1 MNQHRVSLPPATDVE
16 HYLQEALRFPLLEPA
31 EERALAERW
40 RDDQDNEAARLLLG
54 SHLRLV
60 FKIARGFRGYG
71 LPLGELVAEG
81 NVGLMQALSKFDPD
95 RGFRF
100 ATYAMWWIRAAIQE
114 YVLHNRSLVKM
125 GTTAAQKRLFFNLRR
140 IKSSLGEFGDGDLP
154 PEVVRNI
161 AADLNVT
168 QDEVVE
174 MNRRLAAA
182 DQSLSAPMGGDED
195 TEWQDMLVAERVD
208 QETDVAEQSELSW
221 RRELLGKGME
231 VLNERERHILSER
244 RLTDGP
250 KTLEDLSQIYGVS
263 RERIRQIEARAF
275 EKLQKAM
282 LEAAQ
287 DAATESGAAIADH
300 HKAAE
305 ALAA

>member
-1 MNQHRVSLPPATDVE
+1 MDQNRVMLPPATDLE
-16 HYLQEALRFPLLEPA
+16 HYLQEALRFPLLDPE

-40 RDDQDNEAARLLLG
+40 RETQDPEAARLLLG

-81 NVGLMQALSKFDPD
+81 NVGLMQALSKFEPD

-140 IKSSLGEFGDGDLP
+140 IKAELGEFGDGDLP
-154 PEVVRNI
+154 ADVVANI
-161 AADLNVT
+161 ARELSVT
-168 QDEVVE
+168 EDEVVE
-174 MNRRLAAA
+174 MNRRLAAS
-182 DQSLSAPMGGDED
+182 DQSLSAPMGADED
-195 TEWQDMLVAERVD
+195 TQWQDMLVAERPD
-208 QETDVAEQSELSW
+208 QETVVAEKSELAW
-221 RRELLGKGME
+221 RRGLLDEGLK

-244 RLTDGP
+244 RLSDGP
-250 KTLEDLSQIYGVS
+250 KTLEDLSQVYGVS

-275 EKLQKAM
+275 EKLQKA
-282 LEAAQ
+282 
-287 DAATESGAAIADH
+287 I
-300 HKAAE
+300 
-305 ALAA
+305 LAAAANSAGDRPLAA

>member
-1 MNQHRVSLPPATDVE
+1 MLPPATDLE
-16 HYLQEALRFPLLEPA
+16 HYLQEALRFPLLDPE

-40 RDDQDNEAARLLLG
+40 RDTRDPEAAQRLLG

-81 NVGLMQALSKFDPD
+81 NVGLMQALSKFEPD

-140 IKSSLGEFGDGDLP
+140 IKGELGEFGDGDLP
-154 PEVVRNI
+154 AEVVSNI
-161 AADLNVT
+161 AKELSVT
-168 QDEVVE
+168 EDEVTE
-174 MNRRLAAA
+174 MNRRLAAS
-182 DQSLSAPMGGDED
+182 DQSLSAPMGADED
-195 TEWQDMLVAERVD
+195 TQWQDMLVAERPD
-208 QETDVAEQSELSW
+208 QETVLAEESELRW
-221 RRELLGKGME
+221 RRELLDKGMQ

-244 RLTDGP
+244 RLSDGP

-282 LEAAQ
+282 LAA
-287 DAATESGAAIADH
+287 AANSAGDRP
-300 HKAAE
+300 
-305 ALAA
+305 LAA

>member
-1 MNQHRVSLPPATDVE
+1 MDQNRITLPPATDLE
-16 HYLQEALRFPLLEPA
+16 HYLQEALRFPLLDPD

-40 RDDQDNEAARLLLG
+40 RDSQDPEAAQLLLG

-81 NVGLMQALSKFDPD
+81 NVGLMQALSKFEPD

-140 IKSSLGEFGDGDLP
+140 IKGELGEFGDGDLP
-154 PEVVRNI
+154 AEVVTNI
-161 AADLNVT
+161 AEELSVT
-168 QDEVVE
+168 EDEVTE
-174 MNRRLAAA
+174 MNRRLAAS
-182 DQSLSAPMGGDED
+182 DQSLSAPMGADED
-195 TEWQDMLVAERVD
+195 TQWQDMLVAERPD
-208 QETDVAEQSELSW
+208 QETVLAEESELTW
-221 RRELLGKGME
+221 RRGLLDKGMQ

-244 RLTDGP
+244 RLSEGP

-282 LEAAQ
+282 LAAAAN
-287 DAATESGAAIADH
+287 DAAGRS
-300 HKAAE
+300 
-305 ALAA
+305 LAA

>member
-1 MNQHRVSLPPATDVE
+1 MDQNRVMLPPATDLE
-16 HYLQEALRFPLLEPA
+16 HYLQEALRFPLLDPE

-40 RDDQDNEAARLLLG
+40 RDTQDAEAARLLLG

-81 NVGLMQALSKFDPD
+81 NVGLMQALSKFEPD

-140 IKSSLGEFGDGDLP
+140 IKAELGEFGDGDLP
-154 PEVVRNI
+154 ADVVANI
-161 AADLNVT
+161 ARELSVT
-168 QDEVVE
+168 EDEVVE
-174 MNRRLAAA
+174 MNRRLAAS
-182 DQSLSAPMGGDED
+182 DQSLSAPMGADED
-195 TEWQDMLVAERVD
+195 TQWQDMLVAERPD
-208 QETDVAEQSELSW
+208 QETVVAEQSELAW
-221 RRELLGKGME
+221 RRELLDQGLK

-244 RLTDGP
+244 RLSDGP
-250 KTLEDLSQIYGVS
+250 KTLEDLSQVYGVS

-275 EKLQKAM
+275 EKLQKA
-282 LEAAQ
+282 
-287 DAATESGAAIADH
+287 I
-300 HKAAE
+300 
-305 ALAA
+305 LAAAANSAGERPLAA

>member
-1 MNQHRVSLPPATDVE
+1 MDQNRVMLPPATDLD
-16 HYLQEALRFPLLEPA
+16 HYLQEALRFPLLDPE

-40 RDDQDNEAARLLLG
+40 RDAKDPAAAQRLLG

-81 NVGLMQALSKFDPD
+81 NVGLMQALSKFEPD

-140 IKSSLGEFGDGDLP
+140 IKGELGEFGDGDLP
-154 PEVVRNI
+154 AEVVTNI
-161 AADLNVT
+161 AAELSVT
-168 QDEVVE
+168 EDEVIE
-174 MNRRLAAA
+174 MNRRLAAS
-182 DQSLSAPMGGDED
+182 DQSLSAPMGADED
-195 TEWQDMLVAERVD
+195 TQWQDMLVAERPD
-208 QETDVAEQSELSW
+208 QEVVVAEQSELAW
-221 RRELLGKGME
+221 RRGLLDKGLQ

-244 RLTDGP
+244 RLSEGP

-282 LEAAQ
+282 LAA
-287 DAATESGAAIADH
+287 AANGTTDRS
-300 HKAAE
+300 
-305 ALAA
+305 LAA

>member
-1 MNQHRVSLPPATDVE
+1 MDQNRITLPPATDLE
-16 HYLQEALRFPLLEPA
+16 HYLQEALRFPLLDPE

-40 RDDQDNEAARLLLG
+40 RDTQDPEAAQLLLG

-81 NVGLMQALSKFDPD
+81 NVGLMQALSKFEPD

-140 IKSSLGEFGDGDLP
+140 IKGELGEFGDGDLP
-154 PEVVRNI
+154 AEVVSNI
-161 AADLNVT
+161 AEELSVT
-168 QDEVVE
+168 EDEVTE
-174 MNRRLAAA
+174 MNRRLAAS
-182 DQSLSAPMGGDED
+182 DQSLSAPMGADED
-195 TEWQDMLVAERVD
+195 TQWQDMLVAERPD
-208 QETDVAEQSELSW
+208 QETVLAEESELTW
-221 RRELLGKGME
+221 RRGLLDKGMQ

-244 RLTDGP
+244 RLSEGP

-282 LEAAQ
+282 LAAAAN
-287 DAATESGAAIADH
+287 DAAARS
-300 HKAAE
+300 
-305 ALAA
+305 LAA

>member
-1 MNQHRVSLPPATDVE
+1 MDQNRVMLPPATDLD
-16 HYLQEALRFPLLEPA
+16 HYLQEALRFPLLAPEQ
-31 EERALAERW
+31 ERALAERW
-40 RDDQDNEAARLLLG
+40 RDSQDTEAAQLLLG

-81 NVGLMQALSKFDPD
+81 NVGLMQALSKFEPD

-140 IKSSLGEFGDGDLP
+140 IKGELGEFGDGDLP
-154 PEVVRNI
+154 AKVVTNI
-161 AADLNVT
+161 ATELSVT
-168 QDEVVE
+168 EDEVTE
-174 MNRRLAAA
+174 MNRRLAAS
-182 DQSLSAPMGGDED
+182 DQSLSAPMGADDD
-195 TEWQDMLVAERVD
+195 TQWQDMLVADRPD
-208 QETDVAEQSELSW
+208 QETVLAEQSELTW
-221 RRELLGKGME
+221 RRGLLDKGMQ

-244 RLTDGP
+244 RLSEGP

-275 EKLQKAM
+275 EKLQRAM
-282 LEAAQ
+282 LEAAAN
-287 DAATESGAAIADH
+287 DAAGRP
-300 HKAAE
+300 
-305 ALAA
+305 LAA

>member
-1 MNQHRVSLPPATDVE
+1 MDQNRVMLPPATDLE
-16 HYLQEALRFPLLEPA
+16 HYLQEALRFPLLDPE

-40 RDDQDNEAARLLLG
+40 RDKQDPEAAQLLLG

-81 NVGLMQALSKFDPD
+81 NVGLMQALSKFEPD

-140 IKSSLGEFGDGDLP
+140 IKGELGEFGDGDLP
-154 PEVVRNI
+154 PAVVTNI
-161 AADLNVT
+161 ASELSVT
-168 QDEVVE
+168 EDEVIE
-174 MNRRLAAA
+174 MNRRLAAS
-182 DQSLSAPMGGDED
+182 DQSLSAPMGADED
-195 TEWQDMLVAERVD
+195 TQWQDMLVAERPD
-208 QETDVAEQSELSW
+208 QETVVAEESELTW
-221 RRELLGKGME
+221 RRALLDKGLE

-250 KTLEDLSQIYGVS
+250 KTLEDLSQVYGVS

-282 LEAAQ
+282 LEAA
-287 DAATESGAAIADH
+287 AAA
-300 HKAAE
+300 KVAE
-305 ALAA
+305 RPLAA

>member
-1 MNQHRVSLPPATDVE
+1 MDQRRVMLPLATDLD
-16 HYLQEALRFPLLEPA
+16 HYLQEALRFPLLDPEQ
-31 EERALAERW
+31 ERALAERW
-40 RDDQDNEAARLLLG
+40 RDSQDAEAAQLLLG

-81 NVGLMQALSKFDPD
+81 NVGLMQALSKFEPD

-140 IKSSLGEFGDGDLP
+140 IKGELGQFGDGDLP
-154 PEVVRNI
+154 ADAVTSI
-161 AADLNVT
+161 ATELSVT
-168 QDEVVE
+168 EDEVIE
-174 MNRRLAAA
+174 MNRRLAAS
-182 DQSLSAPMGGDED
+182 DQSLSAPMGADDD
-195 TEWQDMLVAERVD
+195 TQWQDMLVADRPD
-208 QETDVAEQSELSW
+208 QEAVLAEESELNW
-221 RRELLGKGME
+221 RRQLLDKGMK

-244 RLTDGP
+244 RLSDGP
-250 KTLEDLSQIYGVS
+250 KTLEDLSQVYGVS

-275 EKLQKAM
+275 EKLQRAM
-282 LEAAQ
+282 LEAAAN
-287 DAATESGAAIADH
+287 DTAGRP
-300 HKAAE
+300 
-305 ALAA
+305 LAA

>member
-1 MNQHRVSLPPATDVE
+1 MDQKRVMLPPPTDLE
-16 HYLQEALRFPLLEPA
+16 HYLQEALRFPLLDPE
-31 EERALAERW
+31 EERSLAERW
-40 RDDQDNEAARLLLG
+40 RDKQDPEAAQLLLG

-81 NVGLMQALSKFDPD
+81 NVGLMQALSKFEPD

-140 IKSSLGEFGDGDLP
+140 IKGELGEFGDGDLP
-154 PEVVRNI
+154 PAVVTNI
-161 AADLNVT
+161 ASELSVT
-168 QDEVVE
+168 EDEVIE
-174 MNRRLAAA
+174 MNRRLAAS
-182 DQSLSAPMGGDED
+182 DQSLSAPMGADED
-195 TEWQDMLVAERVD
+195 TQWQDMLVAERPD
-208 QETDVAEQSELSW
+208 QETVVAEESELTW
-221 RRELLGKGME
+221 RRALLDKGMK

-244 RLTDGP
+244 RLTEGP
-250 KTLEDLSQIYGVS
+250 KTLEDLSQVYGVS

-282 LEAAQ
+282 LEAA
-287 DAATESGAAIADH
+287 AAA
-300 HKAAE
+300 KAAE
-305 ALAA
+305 RPLAA

>member
-1 MNQHRVSLPPATDVE
+1 MDRNRVTLPPATDLD
-16 HYLQEALRFPLLEPA
+16 HYLQEALKFPLLDSE

-40 RDDQDNEAARLLLG
+40 RDSKDTEAAQLLLG

-81 NVGLMQALSKFDPD
+81 NVGLMQALSKFEPD

-140 IKSSLGEFGDGDLP
+140 IKGELGEFGDGDLP
-154 PEVVRNI
+154 AQVVTNI
-161 AADLNVT
+161 AKELSVT
-168 QDEVVE
+168 EDEVTE
-174 MNRRLAAA
+174 MNRRLAAS
-182 DQSLSAPMGGDED
+182 DQSLSAPMGADED
-195 TEWQDMLVAERVD
+195 TQWQDMLVAERPD
-208 QETDVAEQSELSW
+208 QETVLAEQSELTW
-221 RRELLGKGME
+221 RRGLLDKGMK

-244 RLTDGP
+244 RLSEGP

-282 LEAAQ
+282 LTAAAN
-287 DAATESGAAIADH
+287 DAAGRS
-300 HKAAE
+300 
-305 ALAA
+305 LAA

>member
-1 MNQHRVSLPPATDVE
+1 MDQNRDMLSPATDLE
-16 HYLQEALRFPLLEPA
+16 HYLQEALRFPLLDPE

-40 RDDQDNEAARLLLG
+40 RDTQDPAAARLLLG

-81 NVGLMQALSKFDPD
+81 NVGLMQALSKFEPD

-140 IKSSLGEFGDGDLP
+140 IKGELGAFGEGDLP
-154 PEVVRNI
+154 PEVVATI
-161 AADLNVT
+161 ATELSVT
-168 QDEVVE
+168 EDEVTE
-174 MNRRLAAA
+174 MNRRLAAS
-182 DQSLSAPMGGDED
+182 DQSLHAPMGADED
-195 TEWQDMLVAERVD
+195 TQWQDMLVADRPD
-208 QETDVAEQSELSW
+208 QETVLAEQSELTW
-221 RRELLGKGME
+221 RRELLDEGMK

-244 RLTDGP
+244 RLKEGP
-250 KTLEDLSQIYGVS
+250 KTLEDHSQIYGVS

-282 LEAAQ
+282 LAAAAN
-287 DAATESGAAIADH
+287 DAGPS
-300 HKAAE
+300 
-305 ALAA
+305 LAA

>member
-1 MNQHRVSLPPATDVE
+1 MDQNRVTLPPATDLE
-16 HYLQEALRFPLLEPA
+16 HYLQEALRFPLLDPE

-40 RDDQDNEAARLLLG
+40 REHQDPEAARLLLG

-71 LPLGELVAEG
+71 LPLSELVAEG
-81 NVGLMQALSKFDPD
+81 NVGLMQALSKFEPD

-140 IKSSLGEFGDGDLP
+140 IKGELGEFGEGDLP
-154 PEVVRNI
+154 AEVVASI
-161 AADLNVT
+161 AKDLSVT
-168 QDEVVE
+168 EDEVTE
-174 MNRRLAAA
+174 MNRRLAAS
-182 DQSLSAPMGGDED
+182 DQSLSAPLGTDED
-195 TEWQDMLVAERVD
+195 TQWQDMLVAERPD
-208 QETDVAEQSELSW
+208 QESVLAEESELAW
-221 RRELLGKGME
+221 RRALLDKSMK

-244 RLTDGP
+244 RLSDGP

-282 LEAAQ
+282 LAA
-287 DAATESGAAIADH
+287 AANATSDRP
-300 HKAAE
+300 
-305 ALAA
+305 LAA

>member
-1 MNQHRVSLPPATDVE
+1 MDQKRVMLPPATDLD
-16 HYLQEALRFPLLEPA
+16 HYLQEALRFPLLDPEQ
-31 EERALAERW
+31 ERALAERW
-40 RDDQDNEAARLLLG
+40 RDSKDPEAAQLLLG

-81 NVGLMQALSKFDPD
+81 NVGLMQALSKFEPD

-140 IKSSLGEFGDGDLP
+140 IKGELGEFGDGDLP
-154 PEVVRNI
+154 AEVVTNI
-161 AADLNVT
+161 ATELSVT
-168 QDEVVE
+168 EDEVTE
-174 MNRRLAAA
+174 MNRRLAAS
-182 DQSLSAPMGGDED
+182 DQSLSAPMGADDD
-195 TEWQDMLVAERVD
+195 TQWQDMLVAERPD
-208 QETDVAEQSELSW
+208 QEAVLAEESELTW
-221 RRELLGKGME
+221 RRGLLDRSMQ

-244 RLTDGP
+244 RLSEGP

-282 LEAAQ
+282 LAAAAN
-287 DAATESGAAIADH
+287 DAAGRP
-300 HKAAE
+300 
-305 ALAA
+305 LAA

>member
-1 MNQHRVSLPPATDVE
+1 MDQNRVLLPPATDLE
-16 HYLQEALRFPLLEPA
+16 HYLQEALRFPLLDPE

-40 RDDQDNEAARLLLG
+40 RDTQDPEAARLLLG

-81 NVGLMQALSKFDPD
+81 NVGLMQALSKFEPD

-140 IKSSLGEFGDGDLP
+140 IKAELGEFGDGDLP
-154 PEVVRNI
+154 AEVVANI
-161 AADLNVT
+161 ARELSVT
-168 QDEVVE
+168 EDEVVE
-174 MNRRLAAA
+174 MNRRLAAS
-182 DQSLSAPMGGDED
+182 DQSLSAPMGADED
-195 TEWQDMLVAERVD
+195 TQWQDMLVAERPD
-208 QETDVAEQSELSW
+208 QETVVAEQSELTW
-221 RRELLGKGME
+221 RRGLLDEGLKA
-231 VLNERERHILSER
+231 LNERERHILSER
-244 RLTDGP
+244 RLSDGP
-250 KTLEDLSQIYGVS
+250 KTLEDLSQVYGVS

-275 EKLQKAM
+275 EKLQKA
-282 LEAAQ
+282 
-287 DAATESGAAIADH
+287 I
-300 HKAAE
+300 
-305 ALAA
+305 LAAAANSAGERPLAA

>member
-1 MNQHRVSLPPATDVE
+1 MDQRRVMLPPATDLD
-16 HYLQEALRFPLLEPA
+16 HYLQEALRFPLLDPEQ
-31 EERALAERW
+31 ERSLAERW
-40 RDDQDNEAARLLLG
+40 RDSQDPEAAQLLLG

-81 NVGLMQALSKFDPD
+81 NVGLMQALSKFEPD

-140 IKSSLGEFGDGDLP
+140 IKGELGEFGDGDLP
-154 PEVVRNI
+154 AEVVTNI
-161 AADLNVT
+161 ATELSVT
-168 QDEVVE
+168 EDEVTE
-174 MNRRLAAA
+174 MNRRLAAS
-182 DQSLSAPMGGDED
+182 DQSLSAPMGADDD
-195 TEWQDMLVAERVD
+195 TQWQDMLVAERPD
-208 QETDVAEQSELSW
+208 QEAVLAEESELIW
-221 RRELLGKGME
+221 RRGLLDKSME

-244 RLTDGP
+244 RLSEGP

-282 LEAAQ
+282 LEAAAN
-287 DAATESGAAIADH
+287 DTAGRP
-300 HKAAE
+300 
-305 ALAA
+305 LAA